1 MNIPDNLY
9 FSMFQTGSNYICNP
23 PVLDTDIDTMYY
35 VKDIYEADKA
45 LLADGW
51 KPCDKGEYGVGE
63 WRAYRNGKYNA
74 LITANYDYYCKFEA
88 ATELAK
94 KRNYLD
100 KEDRIELFSI
110 IVGKMK

>member
-1 MNIPDNLY
+1 MDIPENLY
-9 FSMFQTGSNYICNP
+9 YCKFLTGSSYICNP

-45 LLADGW
+45 ILQDGW
-51 KPCDKGEYGVGE
+51 ELCGKEEYKNSN
-63 WRAYRNGKYNA
+63 WKAYRKGKYNA
-74 LITANYDYYCKFEA
+74 LITSNFKHYTLFEA

-100 KEDRIELFSI
+100 KDDRIEILI
-110 IVGKMK
+110 